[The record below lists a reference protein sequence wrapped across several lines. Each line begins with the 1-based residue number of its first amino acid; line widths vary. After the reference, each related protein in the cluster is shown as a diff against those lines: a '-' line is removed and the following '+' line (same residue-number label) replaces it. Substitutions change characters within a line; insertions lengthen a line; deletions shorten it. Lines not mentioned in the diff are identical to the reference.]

1 MIKKIIIPVLLL
13 AALNLPQQAGAWG
26 LLGHRVVAQI
36 AETYLTKT
44 AKKEIQKILGNETM
58 AMSANWPD
66 FIKSDST
73 MKMYD
78 PWHYVNLE
86 SGLSADS
93 VHRYLQTASA
103 PNIYNRIN
111 VLVAE
116 LKRGNLSQDQKAFD
130 LKFLI
135 HLIGDLHQPMHVGQL
150 SDRGGNSIKLKWFG
164 NSTNLHRIWDED
176 LISFQDLSYTEYAHA
191 INFTTRQQ
199 REALQAIPLEDWVY
213 RSYLLAQKIYADI
226 TEPDQ
231 KINPYNY
238 NYKYQAILNN
248 QLLEGSV
255 HLAGLLNSIF
265 K

>member
-1 MIKKIIIPVLLL
+1 MIKKIIFPLFII
-13 AALNLPQQAGAWG
+13 AALFLPQQVGAWG

-36 AETYLTKT
+36 AESYLTKN
-44 AKKEIQKILGNETM
+44 ARKEIHKILGNETM
-58 AMSANWPD
+58 AMCANWPD

-86 SGLSADS
+86 TGLTADS
-93 VHRYLQTASA
+93 VHRYLETSSG

-116 LKRGNLSQDQKAFD
+116 LKSGNLSQEQKQFD

-164 NSTNLHRIWDED
+164 TNTNLHRVWDEE
-176 LISFQDLSYTEYAHA
+176 LIEFQELSYTEYANA

-199 REALQAIPLEDWVY
+199 RDALQAIPLEDWVY
-213 RSYLLAQKIYADI
+213 RSYLLAQKLYADI

-231 KINPYNY
+231 RINPYNY

-248 QLLEGSV
+248 QLLEGGV

-265 K
+265 R